1 MQLIGKGFGGMLR
14 GLAGAALVLV
24 ASLAT
29 AGGSFVATGD
39 MTAPRAI
46 HGAALTGAGTVLVV
60 GGIEDF
66 GVFSTTAEIYDPA
79 SGTFSLT
86 GAPVEPRYGPSV
98 VALADGRVLV
108 LGGRNITDGND
119 LASAE
124 IYDPATGQFSATGD
138 MTTGRYVPSVT
149 LLEDGRVLVANGMD
163 FATGPLSSA
172 EIYDPATGEFS
183 PTGDSSVVRTA
194 PKAAI
199 RLADGRVLIAGGTN
213 EAGLLSVA
221 EIYDPSSGTFSPTG
235 DLPEPREGH
244 SMALLE
250 DGRVLVVGGSD
261 AGLGGGFPNYYP
273 NALLFDP
280 ATGTFSST
288 GDLAF
293 PRDNTTAT
301 ALQDGRVLVAG
312 GSAVVGNPGS
322 TTIATAEIY
331 DPATGEFSTAGDMA
345 VPRYEAQAVTLPD
358 HRILYAG
365 GWAFGGDTLGDI
377 PTASAELFVP
387 AVTDAIFA
395 DGFDGSA
402 PPTDPVSNYDDL
414 AESEVGTPFSYNGIT
429 YRDINGIGGVF
440 PDGSTFTPADVG
452 EALYID
458 DAGYV
463 FKDFPDF
470 GSPPNV
476 LNFGTFLMEGPN
488 VSVGAL
494 VRVTMD
500 LDEPA
505 SAASL
510 DLAFYENGPWGRI
523 EIHLD
528 ALDGDSVVAS
538 DSLTISDLGGRDNLT
553 TSSLSVSGA
562 TFDTLKLYST
572 YEGQPSAPRILVDDL
587 NLTPA
592 D

>member
-1 MQLIGKGFGGMLR
+1 MQLIGNGFGGMLR

-39 MTAPRAI
+39 MAAPRAI

-66 GVFSTTAEIYDPA
+66 GVFSTTAELYDPA

-86 GAPVEPRYGPSV
+86 GEPVEARFGPSV

-108 LGGRNITDGND
+108 LGGRNLTDGSD

-124 IYDPATGQFSATGD
+124 IFDPATGTFAATGD
-138 MTTGRYVPSVT
+138 MTTGRYVPSVV
-149 LLEDGRVLVANGMD
+149 LLEDGRVLVANGFS
-163 FATGPLSSA
+163 FASGPLSSA
-172 EIYDPATGEFS
+172 EIYDPATGTFEL
-183 PTGDSSVVRTA
+183 TGSSSVVRTA
-194 PKAAI
+194 PKGAI

-213 EAGLLSVA
+213 EDGLLSIA
-221 EIYDPSSGTFSPTG
+221 EIYDPESGEFSTTG

-261 AGLGGGFPNYYP
+261 AGLGGGFPNYY
-273 NALLFDP
+273 AHAVLFDP
-280 ATGTFSST
+280 ATGTFTPT
-288 GDLAF
+288 GELAF

-301 ALQDGRVLVAG
+301 VLQDGRVLVAG

-322 TTIATAEIY
+322 TTIATAEVY
-331 DPATGEFSTAGDMA
+331 DPATGEFSPMGDMV
-345 VPRYEAQAVTLPD
+345 VPRFETQAVTLPD
-358 HRILYAG
+358 HRVLFAG
-365 GWAFGGDTLGDI
+365 GWAFGGDSLGDI

-387 AVTDAIFA
+387 AAADAIFA

-402 PPTDPVSNYDDL
+402 PTDPVSNYDDL

-429 YRDINGIGGVF
+429 YHDVNGIGGVF
-440 PDGSTFTPADVG
+440 PDGSTFVPADVG

-458 DAGYV
+458 DATYV
-463 FKDFPDF
+463 FNDFPDF

-500 LDEPA
+500 LDPPA

-510 DLAFYENGPWGRI
+510 DLAYYENGPWGRI
-523 EIHLD
+523 VIHLD
-528 ALDGDSVVAS
+528 ALDGDTVVAS

-553 TSSLSVSGA
+553 TSNLSVAGA

-572 YEGQPSAPRILVDDL
+572 YEDQPSAPRILVDDIT
-587 NLTPA
+587 LTPA